1 MQKSIILYIFL
12 ELVFI
17 IGCNINGLDCGVL
30 STAIPTV
37 GTIEARMV
45 QYLEYN
51 NVLPIEELDTV
62 AKDELAIW
70 MDVEPY
76 YISENETGY
85 QSLMACSPAYALL
98 DNEILGIKIV
108 SSLDL
113 NDTIP
118 AGTDVTNYFGFK
130 TLQSEEPVANLS
142 LLNAYFQSDYYFF
155 LVPMIQI
162 SPAQYLQFDIQLIL
176 NDNQVF
182 DLTSNKVFG
191 R

>member
-1 MQKSIILYIFL
+1 MQKSFILYIFL

-30 STAIPTV
+30 SNAIPTV

-76 YISENETGY
+76 YISENETSY
-85 QSLMACSPAYALL
+85 QGLMACSPAFALL

-130 TLQSEEPVANLS
+130 TLQSEEPVTNLS

-155 LVPMIQI
+155 LVPMIQV

-176 NDNQVF
+176 NDSQVF
-182 DLTSNKVFG
+182 DLTTNKVFG